1 MKGRKAEEGECGA
14 EVSLVSQKGIWVLV
28 GAKEYF
34 LAAAEYPWFAKAKV
48 AEVMNVELLGNGH
61 LRWPDLDV
69 DLEVASLEYPEK
81 YPLVYKQGG

>member
-1 MKGRKAEEGECGA
+1 MKVKKRGKRKLGA

-34 LAAAEYPWFAKAKV
+34 LAAEEYPWFAKATV
-48 AEVMNVELLGNGH
+48 AEVMNVELLGKGH

-69 DLEVASLEYPEK
+69 DLEVESLEHPEK
-81 YPLVYKQGG
+81 YPLVYR